1 VTDEEMVGLVQ
12 DPYWETADIDQSN
25 NAWPR
30 RATPSRLELFKTE
43 RNQGDMMKDFRTPL
57 KTAKDAKAAKDSGE
71 PKK

>member
-43 RNQGDMMKDFRTPL
+43 RNQGDMMKDFATPL
-57 KTAKDAKAAKDSGE
+57 KAPKESKEKPTSTE